1 MLQLDKPMLYLD
13 KSIFILDA
21 ESVGALRA
29 NQMSIDEFGNIIFAT
44 RAEVYKNV
52 DRDINETI
60 DSHPVIKEESGC
72 VGDCAYVLDYN
83 ESYSGTKTEI
93 NDSYLASI
101 EKFNNLSFLDKK
113 TIMMK
118 HCAYLKL
125 LRINSFRDYIS
136 SSFQDFTDGF
146 IPYTKE
152 ILDKGIYYTDED
164 FETNVIVSKKSVDVE
179 NRFIIVKNKLLMI
192 LSKETIGDLLSGNTD
207 ILVNL
212 YEEML
217 SKLISTNKNVYQN
230 VLFYSY
236 LKL

>member
-1 MLQLDKPMLYLD
+1 MLRLDKPILD
-13 KSIFILDA
+13 LNKSIFILDA
-21 ESVGALRA
+21 ESIGALRA
-29 NQMSIDEFGNIIFAT
+29 NQMSLDEFGSIIFAS
-44 RAEVYKNV
+44 RAEVYKEVN
-52 DRDINETI
+52 RDINETI
-60 DSHPVIKEESGC
+60 DSHPVIKKE
-72 VGDCAYVLDYN
+72 DDDYLAY
-83 ESYSGTKTEI
+83 ESYIMDSKTEI

-101 EKFNNLSFLDKK
+101 EKFNNLSSLDKK
-113 TIMMK
+113 TVMMK

-125 LRINSFRDYIS
+125 LKVNTFRDYIS
-136 SSFQDFTDGF
+136 NSFQDFVEGF

-164 FETNVIVSKKSVDVE
+164 FKANVIVSKNSTNTKDE
-179 NRFIIVKNKLLMI
+179 FIIVKNKLLMI
-192 LSKETIGDLLSGNTD
+192 LSKETIGDLLTGNTD